1 MNKFANALST
11 ALGRCI
17 ASKTIT
23 ENGEPV
29 GFMYRESAVFDNDSG
44 WRFFSGNE
52 TDEYTQDPDNFTVCN
67 LSDITRHHP
76 VTGDFIGQTEGTAW
90 EADGKGSFR
99 AVEDWQPED

>member
-17 ASKTIT
+17 AAKTVT

-29 GFMYRESAVFDNDSG
+29 GFMYREAAVFDNDSG

-52 TDEYTQDPDNFTVCN
+52 TDEYT
-67 LSDITRHHP
+67 
-76 VTGDFIGQTEGTAW
+76 
-90 EADGKGSFR
+90 
-99 AVEDWQPED
+99 